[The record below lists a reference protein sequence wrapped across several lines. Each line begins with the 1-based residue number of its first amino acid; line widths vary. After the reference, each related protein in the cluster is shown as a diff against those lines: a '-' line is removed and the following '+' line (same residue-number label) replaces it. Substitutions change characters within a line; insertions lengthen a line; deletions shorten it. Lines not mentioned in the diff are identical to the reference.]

1 MAFKMKGFHYSG
13 KSPVKRMKGKPEGK
27 DGRAYDQPFAK
38 YDSSFKQEKTLE
50 DYLNEGFTPEDAD
63 EMMKHGATTGY
74 PEETE
79 IKNDDMAYLKELEA
93 KEKAG
98 PKPPNAKG
106 ITKAEQSALDRLRS
120 EQGELEK

>member
-1 MAFKMKGFHYSG
+1 MAFKMKGFPYSG

-38 YDSSFKQEKTLE
+38 YDSSFKQEKTLD
-50 DYLNEGFTPEDAD
+50 DYLDEGFSQVEA
-63 EMMKHGATTGY
+63 EQMFKEGATTGHVK
-74 PEETE
+74 EDE
-79 IKNDDMAYLKELEA
+79 IKSDDMAYLKELEA

-98 PKPPNAKG
+98 SKPPNAKG

>member
-1 MAFKMKGFHYSG
+1 MAFKMKGFPYSG

-63 EMMKHGATTGY
+63 EMMKHGATTGRV
-74 PEETE
+74 EE
-79 IKNDDMAYLKELEA
+79 IKSDDMAYLKELEA

-98 PKPPNAKG
+98 SKPPNAKG

>member
-1 MAFKMKGFHYSG
+1 MAFKMKGFPYSG

-63 EMMKHGATTGY
+63 EMMKHGATTGRV
-74 PEETE
+74 EE
-79 IKNDDMAYLKELEA
+79 IKSDDMAYLKELEA
-93 KEKAG
+93 KEKVG
-98 PKPPNAKG
+98 SKPPNAKG